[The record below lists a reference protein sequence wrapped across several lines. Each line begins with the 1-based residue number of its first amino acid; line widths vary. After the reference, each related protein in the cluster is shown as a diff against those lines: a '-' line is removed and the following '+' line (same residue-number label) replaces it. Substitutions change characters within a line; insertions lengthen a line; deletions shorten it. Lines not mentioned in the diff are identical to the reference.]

1 MNAFVDY
8 LNSMH
13 NIKGDGLGALAERQI
28 QSPYSKYCHVPR
40 RLGLIIADNIRL
52 GNNKAYIITGHAGDG
67 KTSILVQVL
76 RALDMIQPGELLS
89 REKECANSQGKLYY
103 VKDMSEVRPSQR
115 AVYLKKALNA
125 PSSGMSSILISN
137 TGPLLSSFE
146 DVVRTDCET
155 DGQEYDSIRSEV
167 QTKLLNQLDS
177 NQSGERTIGGYTFS
191 MINIARIDNVSF
203 AGAFL
208 DKILN
213 DDLWLP
219 CQACEKREKCPICHN
234 RNLLK
239 TNTGRVKAFINAY
252 LRYAYEFDQRLTIRQ
267 IQAQICYALTGGLSC
282 KGITSYKTH
291 SYFKYG
297 FPNLFFGYQG
307 GEEYADA
314 LKVRAIRMLHDMD
327 LDAIALPVDYDLF
340 VKGEIESFPDD
351 VQKTIETNI
360 LAKLRMLNRGSDA
373 DIKDRNKKMIA
384 LRRSLRGY
392 FLLLGEVQQMNGFDC
407 VFGEGFSIYEEASS
421 IAHLPRPKLNK
432 IRDYIFNA
440 LYLDNT
446 GFLPQRGSDNQVP
459 LTLHR
464 KDGIFQSVML
474 VLGHVQ
480 KSELKIVQ
488 RKKDCEYED
497 DQARQRVLLDARG
510 KVFFISLPLFLYFVK
525 QSTGAVTPACNPALT
540 HNIARLE
547 TMLADVFIKEE
558 ESTDIELLTNT
569 TKGQKYQSLYISE
582 DKIHLG

>member
-28 QSPYSKYCHVPR
+28 QSPYSKDCHVPR
-40 RLGLIIADNIRL
+40 KLGQIIADDIRS

-76 RALDMIQPGELLS
+76 RELGMLQPGELLS
-89 REKECANSQGKLYY
+89 SEEECDSAQGRLYY
-103 VKDMSEVRPSQR
+103 VKDMSEVRPGHR
-115 AVYLKKALNA
+115 AMYLKKALTA
-125 PSSGMSSILISN
+125 PSNGMSSILISN

-146 DVVRTDCET
+146 DVVRKDLED
-155 DGQEYDSIRSEV
+155 DGQAYESIWPTI
-167 QTKLLNQLDS
+167 QTELLNQLDS
-177 NQSGERTIGGYTFS
+177 NQGGERTIGRYTFS

-219 CQACEKREKCPICHN
+219 CQTCEKQEKCPICHN
-234 RNLLK
+234 YGLLK
-239 TNTGRVKAFINAY
+239 NNVERIKAFINAY

-267 IQAQICYALTGGLSC
+267 IQAQICYALTGGLNC
-282 KGITSYKTH
+282 KSITPYKTY

-297 FPNLFFGYQG
+297 FPNLFFGYHG
-307 GEEYADA
+307 ADEYADA
-314 LKVRAIRMLHDMD
+314 LKIKAIRMLHDMN
-327 LDAIALPVDYDLF
+327 LDAIALPIDYDLF
-340 VKGEIESFPDD
+340 VKNQTESFATD
-351 VQKTIETNI
+351 VQETIKSEV
-360 LAKLRMLNRGSDA
+360 LAKLKILNRDSNT
-373 DIKDRNKKMIA
+373 DIKKHNKKMIA
-384 LRRSLRGY
+384 LRRSLRRY
-392 FLLLGEVQQMNGFDC
+392 YLLLGNIAPMDGFDC
-407 VFGEGFSIYEEASS
+407 VFGEGFSVYEEASS
-421 IAHLPRPKLNK
+421 AMHLPKPKLNI

-446 GFLPQRGSDNQVP
+446 GFLPQSGFDIQAP

-464 KDGIFQSVML
+464 KDGVFQSVML
-474 VLGHVQ
+474 VLGHVR
-480 KSELKIVQ
+480 KNDLKIVQ
-488 RKKDCEYED
+488 RNIDCDYED
-497 DQARQRVLLDARG
+497 DLARHSVTLDARG
-510 KVFFISLPLFLYFVK
+510 KEFFISLPLFLYFVN

-540 HNIARLE
+540 HNITKLE
-547 TMLADVFIKEE
+547 TMLVSVFKNEDA
-558 ESTDIELLTNT
+558 SDIELLTNT
-569 TKGQKYQSLYISE
+569 TKGQEYHSLYISE

>member
-28 QSPYSKYCHVPR
+28 QSPYSKDCHVPR
-40 RLGLIIADNIRL
+40 RLGQIIADGIRS

-76 RALDMIQPGELLS
+76 RELGMIQPGELLS
-89 REKECANSQGKLYY
+89 WEKECINAQGKLYY

-125 PSSGMSSILISN
+125 PSNGMSSILISN

-146 DVVRTDCET
+146 DVVQTDREA
-155 DGQEYDSIRSEV
+155 DGLEYESIRLEV
-167 QTKLLNQLDS
+167 QTELLNQLDS
-177 NQSGERTIGGYTFS
+177 NQGGERTIGGYTFS

-203 AGAFL
+203 AGEFL
-208 DKILN
+208 DRILS
-213 DDLWLP
+213 DSLWLP
-219 CQACEKREKCPICHN
+219 CQTCEKRGKCPICHN
-234 RNLLK
+234 RELLK
-239 TNTGRVKAFINAY
+239 NNADRVKAFINAY

-282 KGITSYKTH
+282 NGITPYRTY

-297 FPNLFFGYQG
+297 FSNLFFGYQG

-314 LKVRAIRMLHDMD
+314 LKVKAIRMLHDMN
-327 LDAIALPVDYDLF
+327 LDAIALPIDYDLF
-340 VKGEIESFPDD
+340 VKGQTESFPTD
-351 VQKTIETNI
+351 VQETIKVDI
-360 LAKLRMLNRGSDA
+360 LTKLKILNRGSDA
-373 DIKDRNKKMIA
+373 DIKNRNKKMIA
-384 LRRSLRGY
+384 LRRSLRRY
-392 FLLLGEVQQMNGFDC
+392 FLLLGDIQRVNGFDC

-421 IAHLPRPKLNK
+421 TSHLPKPKLNK

-446 GFLPQRGSDNQVP
+446 GFLPQNGSDNQVP

-474 VLGHVQ
+474 VLGHAP
-480 KSELKIVQ
+480 KSDLKIVQ
-488 RKKDCEYED
+488 REKDCEYED
-497 DQARQRVLLDARG
+497 DQTRQRVMLDVKSKR
-510 KVFFISLPLFLYFVK
+510 FFISLPLFLYFVN

-540 HNIARLE
+540 HNITRLE
-547 TMLADVFIKEE
+547 TMLVDVFRNEDV
-558 ESTDIELLTNT
+558 SDIELLTNT

-582 DKIHLG
+582 DRIHLG